1 MFTED
6 SAIGIIGGA
15 DGPTAI
21 IVTGSP
27 VGPVLELLAVVLV
40 LAVIVT
46 AAVLLIRHFRKKKK
60 K

>member
-1 MFTED
+1 MITED

-27 VGPVLELLAVVLV
+27 WGLVLELLAAALV
-40 LAVIVT
+40 LAVVT
-46 AAVLLIRHFRKKKK
+46 AAVVLLIRHFRKR
-60 K
+60 